1 MERRSAFGGLA
12 TGFGVAFGH
21 PLAGSPQRSPI
32 PALNYQGG
40 LEGLLVE
47 IWELAPAS
55 AAASPVPV
63 AL

>member
-21 PLAGSPQRSPI
+21 PLAGSPQRSSI

-40 LEGLLVE
+40 LEGPVVE
-47 IWELAPAS
+47 I
-55 AAASPVPV
+55 
-63 AL
+63 